1 MSTNHFCDISVEK
14 EVDKKI
20 NVAKNKKT
28 LRKND
33 GPKYRKINTFNGKK
47 TKFQLFLCDKQKNI
61 LNIDVK
67 YMK

>member
-1 MSTNHFCDISVEK
+1 MQIITSTNHFCDISVEK

-33 GPKYRKINTFNGKK
+33 GPKYRKINTCTAKRPKFSCFFVTNKK
-47 TKFQLFLCDKQKNI
+47 I
-61 LNIDVK
+61 
-67 YMK
+67 Y

>member
-1 MSTNHFCDISVEK
+1 MQIITSTNHFCDISVEK
-14 EVDKKI
+14 ELDKKI

-47 TKFQLFLCDKQKNI
+47 TKF
-61 LNIDVK
+61 
-67 YMK
+67 

>member
-1 MSTNHFCDISVEK
+1 MQIITSTNHFCDISVEK

-33 GPKYRKINTFNGKK
+33 GPKYRKINTF
-47 TKFQLFLCDKQKNI
+47 
-61 LNIDVK
+61 
-67 YMK
+67 